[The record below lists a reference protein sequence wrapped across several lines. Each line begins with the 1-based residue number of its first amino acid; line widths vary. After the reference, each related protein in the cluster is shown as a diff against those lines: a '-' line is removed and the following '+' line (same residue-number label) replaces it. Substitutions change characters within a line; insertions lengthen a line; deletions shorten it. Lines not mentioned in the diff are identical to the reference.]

1 MALATEEKSDTRQ
14 PFDLSDENVSRI
26 KELGVMLGR
35 EDFLGSTTVARG
47 SADTMIIPKTFA
59 WAKT

>member
-1 MALATEEKSDTRQ
+1 MSEAPVIPHETRQ
-14 PFDLSDENVSRI
+14 PV
-26 KELGVMLGR
+26 ELRVMLGR

-47 SADTMIIPKTFA
+47 SADYRLLPRTFS